1 MGKFAPLQVFAIT
14 SAMFKDRPSHPEIDR
29 ALADLNLTMV
39 WDPKLINAD
48 VIVLHNPACLKFNTS
63 FAPKLVCDTLV
74 VVTHENFTT
83 PAGKLGFD
91 VDNCLDLIDG
101 QTLAAHKILAPVSA
115 YNRETV
121 AAWQPDD
128 SDWVLSDLSWSNI
141 CDFDQSPPK
150 SQPEDRRGR
159 HSRPGF
165 EKFPDRA
172 TMDVLYPAHAAHNAI
187 LGADIF
193 IDDDP
198 PRHWTLFK
206 FREMAVDH
214 FLESLDF
221 FVYFTNPNWR
231 ESFGRVIGEAIAA
244 GKLVLTDPQTAKTFG
259 NGVIGLNPGDV
270 DACIAKHIA
279 DPGLYARTIRRAQTS
294 LGQFS
299 ADRFRERAA
308 TIIDTAGGT
317 R

>member
-1 MGKFAPLQVFAIT
+1 
-14 SAMFKDRPSHPEIDR
+14 MFRDKPTHPDIDR
-29 ALADLNLTMV
+29 TLADLNLTMV
-39 WDPKLINAD
+39 WNPAVINAD
-48 VIVLHNPACLKFNTS
+48 VIILHNPAFLKFNAD
-63 FAPKLVCDTLV
+63 FNLRMVCDTLI

-83 PAGKLGFD
+83 PGGALGFD
-91 VDNCLDLIDG
+91 VDHCLDLIDDA
-101 QTLAAHKILAPVSA
+101 TLCAHKILAPVSA
-115 YNRETV
+115 YNRDTV
-121 AAWQPDD
+121 AAWMQGDTTWILPE
-128 SDWVLSDLSWSNI
+128 LSWSNI
-141 CDFDQSPPK
+141 CDFDQTPP
-150 SQPEDRRGR
+150 SSTPEYRRAR

-172 TMDVLYPAHAAHNAI
+172 TMDMLFPPHADHNAI

-198 PRHWTLFK
+198 PPHWTLFR
-206 FREMAVDH
+206 FREIAVDQ
-214 FLESLDF
+214 FLESIDI

-231 ESFGRVIGEAIAA
+231 ESFGRVIGEAVAA

-259 NGVIGLNPGDV
+259 SGVLGVRPADV
-270 DACIAKHIA
+270 DGCIAQHLA
-279 DPGLYARTIRRAQTS
+279 DPGLYARTIRRAQTG